1 MGTYYIAEFHH
12 LLLQMQEFKTQ
23 KVFGQDI
30 VTKRALQSGVHLA
43 TLVARTGLKEE
54 EYTNY
59 SHCELRW
66 EILIRIKLS
75 TKHNLQL
82 LMLPS
87 DKIR

>member
-1 MGTYYIAEFHH
+1 
-12 LLLQMQEFKTQ
+12 MQEFKTQ

-30 VTKRALQSGVHLA
+30 VTKRALQSGLHLA
-43 TLVARTGLKEE
+43 TLVARTGLKE